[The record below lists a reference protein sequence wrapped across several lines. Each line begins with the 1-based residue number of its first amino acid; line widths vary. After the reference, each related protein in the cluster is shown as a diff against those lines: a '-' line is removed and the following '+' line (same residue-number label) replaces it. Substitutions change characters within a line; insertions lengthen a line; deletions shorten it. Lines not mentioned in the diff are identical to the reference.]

1 MIKPDYPSVLLI
13 YTGGTI
19 GMIENP
25 ETGALEAFNF
35 DKLQE
40 NVPELKRFNYRISS
54 YQFNPPIDS
63 SDMEPTLWAKL
74 VKIIHYNYN
83 NFDGFVILHGTDT
96 MAYTASALSFMLEN
110 LSKPVIL
117 TGSQLPIGVL
127 RTDGKENLIT
137 SIEIAAAKHPDGTA
151 IVPEVCIF
159 FENHLLRGN
168 RTTKI
173 NAENFNAFRSYN
185 YPTLATAG
193 IHIKYDYDRIRKADP
208 KTPMHPHYVFDTNV
222 VILTIFPGIQEN
234 IVKTVLNTPGLR
246 AVVLKTYGSGN
257 APQKPWFIQL
267 LKEATQSGIVIVN
280 ISQCSTGMVEMARY
294 ETGLHLLD
302 AGVISGYDATV
313 ESVLTKLMFLLGH
326 GLSPREVRNEMSRS
340 IAGEFTRPEL

>member
-35 DKLQE
+35 DQLQE

-267 LKEATQSGIVIVN
+267 LKEATQRGIVIVN

-326 GLSPREVRNEMSRS
+326 GLSPREVRNEMSCS